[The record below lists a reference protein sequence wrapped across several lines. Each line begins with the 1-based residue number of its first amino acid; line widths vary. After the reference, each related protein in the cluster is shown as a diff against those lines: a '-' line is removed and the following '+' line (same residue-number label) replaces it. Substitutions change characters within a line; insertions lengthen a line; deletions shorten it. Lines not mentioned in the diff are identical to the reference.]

1 MNRPASMAALSLS
14 LSLSLLGPARASEA
28 QKPAA
33 AQQPPKEAAK
43 PPATP
48 PAAAAPSPAPKEAV
62 DANEA
67 LYGVGLAVAK
77 SLEVFSLTRPELD
90 RVLSGIRDGWAEKPK
105 AKLDARLQT
114 AISDLARQRA
124 PKAAEKAAAKEKVA
138 GAPYL
143 AKAAKEKGAQRTAS
157 GAIVI
162 PIREGTGASPKATDK
177 VKVNYT
183 GALVNG
189 QIFDSTAGRGPAELP
204 LGAVVRCWSEAVQ
217 TMKVGGKS
225 RIVCPPETAYGER
238 GSPPAVPGNA
248 VLTFEVELLDIVK

>member
-1 MNRPASMAALSLS
+1 MNRPIAVAALALSLS
-14 LSLSLLGPARASEA
+14 LHAPARAAEPP
-28 QKPAA
+28 KPAE
-33 AQQPPKEAAK
+33 Q
-43 PPATP
+43 P
-48 PAAAAPSPAPKEAV
+48 PAASAPSAAPKQQPV
-62 DANEA
+62 DVNEA

-105 AKLDARLQT
+105 EKLDAKLQT

-124 PKAAEKAAAKEKVA
+124 PKAAEKAAAKEKTA

-143 AKAAKEKGAQRTAS
+143 AKAAKEKGAARTAS

-183 GALVNG
+183 GTLVNG
-189 QIFDSTAGRGPAELP
+189 QIFDSTTGRGPAEFP

-217 TMKVGGKS
+217 TMKVGGKAK
-225 RIVCPPETAYGER
+225 IVCPPETAYGDR

-248 VLTFEVELLDIVK
+248 VLTFEVELLEIVK